1 MWNLTREEQI
11 IIFLLLAAFLIG
23 LGIEMR
29 GGISRTLTPPPPREL
44 IKVEMSGAIREPG
57 TYTLPKGSSLEEV
70 VNYAGGPLP
79 WANLEEMDLGVLLK
93 DNDEIHVPQGKLDI
107 NRASAEELAELPGIG
122 PVLAGRIVRY
132 RQTAG
137 AFETLSQIL
146 EVQGIGK
153 VRLERIREIISL
165 GEHLTDSTSLR

>member
-11 IIFLLLAAFLIG
+11 IIFLLLATFLIG

-29 GGISRTLTPPPPREL
+29 GGIPRALTPPSPREL
-44 IKVEMSGAIREPG
+44 IKIGISGAIRKPG
-57 TYTLPKGSSLEEV
+57 RYTLPKGSSLEEV
-70 VNYAGGPLP
+70 VNYAGGLLP
-79 WANLEEMDLGVLLK
+79 WANFKEMDLGVLLE
-93 DNDEIHVPQGKLDI
+93 DNDEIDVPQGKLDI

-122 PVLAGRIVRY
+122 PVLAERIIRY
-132 RQTAG
+132 QQSAG
-137 AFETLSQIL
+137 AFKNLSQIL
-146 EVQGIGK
+146 EVKGIGK